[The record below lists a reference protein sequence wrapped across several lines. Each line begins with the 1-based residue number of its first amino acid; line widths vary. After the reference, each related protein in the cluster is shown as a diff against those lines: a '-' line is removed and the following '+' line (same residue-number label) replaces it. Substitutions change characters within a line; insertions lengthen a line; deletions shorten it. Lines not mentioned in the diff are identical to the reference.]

1 MLSDLMDKMDNMPE
15 QMGNVT
21 EIETLRENTER
32 NATKIVAE
40 MKNDFD
46 GFISRLDTA
55 KKRISE
61 LDDMS
66 MQTS

>member
-1 MLSDLMDKMDNMPE
+1 
-15 QMGNVT
+15 
-21 EIETLRENTER
+21 
-32 NATKIVAE
+32 

-61 LDDMS
+61 QDDMS